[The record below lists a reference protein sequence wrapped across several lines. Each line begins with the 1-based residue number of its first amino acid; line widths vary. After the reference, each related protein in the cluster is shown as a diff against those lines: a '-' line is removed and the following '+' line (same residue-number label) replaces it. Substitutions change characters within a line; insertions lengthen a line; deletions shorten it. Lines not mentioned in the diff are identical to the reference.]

1 MAIEKVTF
9 VDKIEALMESGIIQ
23 VRTVTRVVEDGVV
36 LAEKFHRHTIA
47 PDQDYS
53 NESPEVQTACA
64 ALFTP
69 ERVAAYVAAKAN
81 ANTITE

>member
-9 VDKIEALMESGIIQ
+9 VDKIEALMESGILQI
-23 VRTVTRVVEDGVV
+23 RTVTRVVEDGVV

-53 NESPEVQTACA
+53 GESAEVQIACA

-69 ERVAAYVAAKAN
+69 ERVAAYVAAHM
-81 ANTITE
+81 IGLLE